1 MMLTPLLQAGGVLLL
16 ATLPV
21 AAPPSL
27 GTAHLRTSC
36 DPAVGAEFD
45 RAVALL
51 HSFEYDEAR
60 DAFAAVAPKDPRC
73 AMVKWGEAMARYRSL
88 WGRYHAAAG
97 AKAVAEARALAAA
110 NPATTDREKA
120 YIDAIAEVFSDEAIK
135 ASQREDDR
143 PDVEGYSEP
152 ARAGLI
158 KYKEKMAAL
167 HTAWPD
173 DDEATVFYA
182 LALNTTARRGDK
194 TRADL
199 RECTALLKPL
209 FVKLPDHPGIAHY
222 IIHCSDNPE
231 MAPEALEAARKY
243 AAIAPASAHA
253 THMPSHI
260 FAQLGLWDEMV
271 ESNIASMKAADADH
285 ESVCRRLGEKLHAM
299 YYLAFSLAQTGRLRE
314 ARDIVDRARSSAN
327 QACDDEPTMPLAGY
341 VLETGE
347 WGRAK
352 DVAVQGQPTPVVEG
366 TLWLAIGVGAA
377 RTGDVARAS
386 QAEQK
391 LAALRDVRA
400 ALPGQIGA
408 KGSEAIRLAVA
419 AWSAHQ
425 AGRKDEAERMLR
437 EAADLQDGIGSGNS
451 VIKPVRELLADMLML
466 DGKPAEALVAYRSV
480 LERQPHRF
488 SAASGAGSAAYDTGD
503 RERARRFYGELVR
516 LAQGDERAELVTA
529 RKRLAGLADAK
540 HRP

>member
-1 MMLTPLLQAGGVLLL
+1 MLTSLFQVLLF

-21 AAPPSL
+21 AAPPRL
-27 GTAHLRTSC
+27 GTTHLRTSC
-36 DPAVGAEFD
+36 DPKVGAEFD
-45 RAVALL
+45 HAVALL

-60 DAFAAVAPKDPRC
+60 DAFAAVAPKDPTC
-73 AMVKWGEAMARYRSL
+73 AMVKWGVAMARYRSL

-120 YIDAIAEVFSDEAIK
+120 YIAAIAEVFSDEAIK
-135 ASQREDDR
+135 ASQREDDQ

-152 ARAGLI
+152 SRPVLV

-173 DDEATVFYA
+173 DDEATVA
-182 LALNTTARRGDK
+182 CLALNTTARRGDK

-231 MAPEALEAARKY
+231 MAAEALDAARKY

-299 YYLAFSLAQTGRLRE
+299 NYLAFSLAQTGRLGE

-327 QACDDEPTMPLAGY
+327 EACDDEPAMPLAGY

-352 DVAVQGQPTPVVEG
+352 DVAVHGQPTPVVEG

-386 QAEQK
+386 LAEQR

-400 ALPGQIGA
+400 ALPGQMGA
-408 KGSEAIRLAVA
+408 KGTEAIRLAVA
-419 AWSAHQ
+419 AWSAHT

-451 VIKPVRELLADMLML
+451 VVKPVRELLADMLML

-480 LERQPHRF
+480 LDRQPRRF
-488 SAASGAGSAAYDTGD
+488 ISVFGAGAAADATGD
-503 RERARRFYGELVR
+503 RETAKRFYEELGR
-516 LAQGDERAELVTA
+516 FARGSERPELVTA
-529 RKRLAGLADAK
+529 RTRLASLAGAAS
-540 HRP
+540 RP